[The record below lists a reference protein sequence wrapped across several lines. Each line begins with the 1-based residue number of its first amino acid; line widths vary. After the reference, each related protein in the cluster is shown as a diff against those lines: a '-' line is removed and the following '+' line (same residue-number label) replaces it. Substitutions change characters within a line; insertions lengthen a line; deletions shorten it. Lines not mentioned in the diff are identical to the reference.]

1 MFHTHTHTH
10 TLTYMHAQTWRTRS
24 VPRRADP
31 CCTCAMQSASELQ
44 KNYTTHRDTVAHL
57 SHEKRAGWP
66 PVSTLRPTYCS
77 HLLPLARCLPF
88 SHNVAF
94 PFAFISHSLFF
105 VFSSFCVPFY
115 SSLLPS
121 LSSQL
126 AAQSFYLLR
135 GTWHHPSY

>member
-1 MFHTHTHTH
+1 
-10 TLTYMHAQTWRTRS
+10 MHAQTWRTRS

-44 KNYTTHRDTVAHL
+44 TNYTTHRDTVAHL

-94 PFAFISHSLFF
+94 PFAFLSHSLFF
-105 VFSSFCVPFY
+105 CLFLFLCSFLF
-115 SSLLPS
+115 LLTPVTFLSARGPKFLSPARHLAPS
-121 LSSQL
+121 ILLS
-126 AAQSFYLLR
+126 AAATSVCD
-135 GTWHHPSY
+135 

>member
-1 MFHTHTHTH
+1 
-10 TLTYMHAQTWRTRS
+10 MHAQTWRTRS

-94 PFAFISHSLFF
+94 PFAFLSHSLFF
-105 VFSSFCVPFY
+105 CLFLFLCSFLF
-115 SSLLPS
+115 LLTPVTFLSARGPKFLSPARHLAPS
-121 LSSQL
+121 ILLS
-126 AAQSFYLLR
+126 AAATSVCD
-135 GTWHHPSY
+135 